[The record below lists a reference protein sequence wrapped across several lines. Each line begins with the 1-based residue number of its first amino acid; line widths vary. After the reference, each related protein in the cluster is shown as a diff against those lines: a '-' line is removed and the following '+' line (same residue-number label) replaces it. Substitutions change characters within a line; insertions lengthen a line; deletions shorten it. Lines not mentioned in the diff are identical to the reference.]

1 MAEADNDGSGV
12 GVVTSYV
19 FWYVLVKVLMLGYEP
34 VFLLGYNNNDNTII
48 AFLSKRA
55 TSVDRHLHCGEEY
68 SIFFLSFYISLS
80 CFFLFLFFPVDK
92 LWLHLAKGS
101 AAEIYSSTWFF
112 FSYC

>member
-1 MAEADNDGSGV
+1 M
-12 GVVTSYV
+12 
-19 FWYVLVKVLMLGYEP
+19 
-34 VFLLGYNNNDNTII
+34 LGYNNKNTII

-55 TSVDRHLHCGEEY
+55 TAVDCGEEY
-68 SIFFLSFYISLS
+68 SIFFLSFYISFS